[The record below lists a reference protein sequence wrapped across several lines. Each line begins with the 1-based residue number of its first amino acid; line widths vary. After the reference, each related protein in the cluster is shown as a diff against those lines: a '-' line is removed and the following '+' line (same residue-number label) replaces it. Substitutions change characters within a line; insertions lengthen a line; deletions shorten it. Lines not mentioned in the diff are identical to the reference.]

1 MPTNHSTLSS
11 QAFGALADS
20 SLIVAYQAHQDAL
33 RFLSSA
39 MGGSTGVA
47 IIQGPTGSGKT
58 TVVKEQS
65 TWLSREAS
73 VAFLSGEHLT
83 PRQLLTGMLRQ
94 FGVRCSAE
102 PDEHLLQLLNTYV
115 SKQAERGA
123 APILVIDGADSA
135 TPSGLRLLNWLAA
148 LEVRDG
154 YALRIVL
161 TVKSSFAAILK
172 TDSMRSLRRRH
183 PATYSLNP
191 MSLRETVT
199 YLRTRLIAAGV
210 EHSEKI
216 LPLDVC
222 ENLHKLSNGWPGA
235 LNRVALESITLS
247 DELLSTRSNPRI
259 IVSRDGEMVAEH
271 ELTERQYLIG
281 RTTLSDIVIP
291 DTYVSK
297 LHAMVQVYANA
308 LLLIDL
314 NSTNGTTINSRVMEK
329 SVLRSDDIISLGRY
343 RLKVENAPAIDNEMD
358 ERLKSSDTMTMQTL
372 VDMRRDRARK
382 TVKALKSK

>member
-1 MPTNHSTLSS
+1 MPNNHSTLSS
-11 QAFGALADS
+11 QAFGALADT
-20 SLIVAYQAHQDAL
+20 SLIVAYEAHREAL
-33 RFLSSA
+33 RFLSAA
-39 MGGSTGVA
+39 MHGSTGVA
-47 IIQGPTGSGKT
+47 IIQGPDGSGKT

-65 TWLSREAS
+65 TWLSRNAS
-73 VAFLSGEHLT
+73 VAFLDGENLT

-94 FGVRCSAE
+94 FDVRCSAE
-102 PDEHLLQLLNTYV
+102 PDEHLLQLLNTYL
-115 SKQAERGA
+115 SQHAEGGA
-123 APILVIDGADSA
+123 APILIIDGAEGA

-148 LEVRDG
+148 LEVRGG

-161 TVKSSFAAILK
+161 TVKSDFVAILQ

-183 PATYSLNP
+183 PATYSMNP
-191 MSLRETVT
+191 MSLREAVT

-210 EHSEKI
+210 EHGEKI

-222 ENLHKLSNGWPGA
+222 ENLHKLSNGWPGD

-247 DELLSTRSNPRI
+247 DELVSARSVPRI

-271 ELTERQYLIG
+271 DLSERQYLIG

-314 NSTNGTTINSRVMEK
+314 NSTNGTTVNSRVVEK
-329 SVLRSDDIISLGRY
+329 GVLKTDDIITLGRY
-343 RLKVENAPAIDNEMD
+343 RLKIENAPAIDNEMD

-372 VDMRRDRARK
+372 VDMRRDRARR
-382 TVKALKSK
+382 TVKVLKSK